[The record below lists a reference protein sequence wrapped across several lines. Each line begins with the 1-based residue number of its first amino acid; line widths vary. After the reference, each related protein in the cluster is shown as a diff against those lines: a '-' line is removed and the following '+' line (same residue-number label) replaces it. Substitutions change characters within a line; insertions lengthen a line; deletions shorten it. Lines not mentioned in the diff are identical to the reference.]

1 MAEKDYLREALTNFT
16 QEAASGGAIRHL
28 ADLGYTVKQ
37 IQERLDFPT
46 SCERVQRVVWE
57 RLLETGVILRE
68 EPGKPEVKETV
79 SFVRE
84 YDRFGKASFRR
95 VVQRTA
101 DTAGKVKNEGQAKAT
116 DMGGGS
122 PAGQVKNE
130 GQAETADAGQGSPAG
145 KAKSAGQAGG
155 IAWRER
161 RVEAAGSGKAAALLR
176 ERMPM
181 EDGLEESGRMAYLSC
196 DFGVTAYRKPQ
207 LFAAQMECLD
217 PGQREYVEGLPWEK
231 RIVYHRL
238 DRRMWG
244 ILIRLCEGQLY
255 CGACYFMDSGEKL
268 LIGQAGICAEASQ
281 V

>member
-1 MAEKDYLREALTNFT
+1 MAEKDYFREALTNFT

-28 ADLGYTVKQ
+28 ADLAYTVKQ

-46 SCERVQRVVWE
+46 SCERVQKVVWE
-57 RLLETGVILRE
+57 RLLETGVILKE
-68 EPGKPEVKETV
+68 EPGKPEVKEMV

-95 VVQRTA
+95 VVQRAA
-101 DTAGKVKNEGQAKAT
+101 DTAGKVKNEGQ
-116 DMGGGS
+116 GGLT
-122 PAGQVKNE
+122 
-130 GQAETADAGQGSPAG
+130 GQA
-145 KAKSAGQAGG
+145 KSTGQAGG

-161 RVEAAGSGKAAALLR
+161 RVETAGSGKAAALLR
-176 ERMPM
+176 ERMAM
-181 EDGLEESGRMAYLSC
+181 EESLGEPGEKAYLSC

-244 ILIRLCEGQLY
+244 ILIRLCERQLY

-268 LIGQAGICAEASQ
+268 LIEQGSGNGSQ
-281 V
+281 TCGA